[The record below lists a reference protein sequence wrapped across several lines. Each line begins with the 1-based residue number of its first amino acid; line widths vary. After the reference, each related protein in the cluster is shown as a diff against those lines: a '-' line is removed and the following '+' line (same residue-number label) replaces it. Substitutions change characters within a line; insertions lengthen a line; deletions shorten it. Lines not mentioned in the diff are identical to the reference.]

1 MTTPT
6 SQRGP
11 ISPEPQRSSGSQTP
25 PRGRSPQSPQR
36 TQNSNERY
44 VPPIP
49 AMVTLESPKKRIRFM
64 TVIFL
69 FVMSLYMARLVDL
82 QVVRGP
88 ELAAVAQ
95 NSRLETLALPA
106 LRGNFTDTNGVP
118 MATTVMAR
126 NVTVDPTLIKDPAET
141 AAKLSPILGIP
152 IKTIVSALT
161 VDSRF
166 SYVAKRVTPETWKT
180 VAALEI
186 PGVFSEPT
194 TNRVYPNGTLAASVL
209 GFVGAEGTGLGGLEY
224 GLNDQLMGQ
233 DGKLTVE
240 RVNGREIPTSERQSI
255 DPVNGLSVR
264 LTLDSDL
271 QAMLEQSLG
280 EQVRATGAEGGVAV
294 IMQPGTGNILAMATY
309 PTFDP
314 NNPFAMDEKS
324 KRNTTVTDVFEPGST
339 SKVMTMAAVIEEGG
353 ANPGTKYTVE
363 NRLSRGG
370 TSFKDYKNHKT
381 EQLTLAGVLAKSSNI
396 GTILASESIGE
407 NKFYDYLKKFG
418 IGKKTGM
425 NFPGESGGKLPDINN
440 ENEWSDTTFP
450 TLAFGQGLSVNAV
463 QATSVFATIANGGV
477 RMSPRLISGYSNSEG
492 KYEPSQTEKGVRV
505 VSAKTAKAVRE
516 MLEVVV
522 SADGT
527 GKNMQIPG
535 YRVGGKTGTANR
547 FDEATGKYS
556 GYTSSFIGMA
566 PAENPALV
574 MSVSIH
580 NPKTS
585 TFGSVVAGPVFKKVM
600 TYALAHEK
608 IPPST
613 TKPPKLPV
621 VW

>member
-1 MTTPT
+1 MNTPT
-6 SQRGP
+6 SQRRPNSQG
-11 ISPEPQRSSGSQTP
+11 PQR
-25 PRGRSPQSPQR
+25 PQSSDQ
-36 TQNSNERY
+36 RY
-44 VPPIP
+44 VPSGPV
-49 AMVTLESPKKRIRFM
+49 MVQLESPKKRIRFITFVFLIVM
-64 TVIFL
+64 TL
-69 FVMSLYMARLVDL
+69 FMVRLVEL

-88 ELAAVAQ
+88 ELAANAQ
-95 NSRLETLALPA
+95 NSRLQTLALPA
-106 LRGNFTDTNGVP
+106 LRGNFTDSNGVP
-118 MATTVMAR
+118 IATTVMAR
-126 NVTVDPTLIKDPAET
+126 NVTVDPTLITDPAGT
-141 AAKLSPILGIP
+141 AASLSPILGIP
-152 IKTIVSALT
+152 VDTIVASLT

-166 SYVAKRVTPETWKT
+166 SYVAKRITPETWKT

-194 TNRVYPNGTLAASVL
+194 TNRVYPNGSLAASVI
-209 GFVGAEGTGLGGLEY
+209 GYVGAEGTGLGGLEF
-224 GLNDQLMGQ
+224 GLNDQLMGT

-255 DPVNGLSVR
+255 DPVDGLSVR

-271 QAMLEQSLG
+271 QAMLEKSLG
-280 EQVRATGAEGGVAV
+280 AQVQATGAEGGVAV
-294 IMQPGTGNILAMATY
+294 IMEPSTGNILAMATY

-314 NNPFAMDEKS
+314 NDPFATDDKA

-339 SKVMTMAAVIEEGG
+339 SKVMTMASVIEEGG
-353 ANPGTKYTVE
+353 ANPGTKYTIE

-370 TSFKDYKNHKT
+370 TSFKDYKDHKT
-381 EQLTLAGVLAKSSNI
+381 EHFTLAGVLAKSSNI
-396 GTILASESIGE
+396 GTILAAESIGE
-407 NKFYDYLKKFG
+407 KKLYSYLKKFG
-418 IGKKTGM
+418 IGQSTGM

-463 QATSVFATIANGGV
+463 QATSVFATIANDGV
-477 RMSPRLISGYSNSEG
+477 RMLPRLIAGYSNNQG
-492 KYEPSQTEKGVRV
+492 VYEPNRIDEGVRV
-505 VSAKTAKAVRE
+505 VSAETAKTVRE
-516 MLEVVV
+516 MLEAVV
-522 SADGT
+522 SEDGT

-547 FDEATGKYS
+547 YDEATGGYS

-566 PAENPALV
+566 PAEKPALV

-585 TFGSVVAGPVFKKVM
+585 TYGSVVAGPVFKKVM
-600 TYALAHEK
+600 TYALAHRK

-621 VW
+621 EW

>member
-1 MTTPT
+1 M
-6 SQRGP
+6 
-11 ISPEPQRSSGSQTP
+11 
-25 PRGRSPQSPQR
+25 
-36 TQNSNERY
+36 
-44 VPPIP
+44 IP
-49 AMVTLESPKKRIRFM
+49 LESPRKRIRFI
-64 TVIFL
+64 TIAFL
-69 FVMSLYMARLVDL
+69 IVMSIYMARLVEI
-82 QVVRGP
+82 QVIRGP
-88 ELAAVAQ
+88 ELAATAQ
-95 NSRLETLALPA
+95 NSRLQTLALPA
-106 LRGNFTDTNGVP
+106 LRGNFTDSNGIP
-118 MATTVMAR
+118 IATTVMAR
-126 NVTVDPTLIKDPAET
+126 NVTVDPSLITDPVGT
-141 AAKLSPILGIP
+141 AAALSPILGIP
-152 IKTIVSALT
+152 TETIFAALT

-166 SYVAKRVTPETWKT
+166 SYVAKRITPATWKI
-180 VAALEI
+180 VSELGI

-194 TNRVYPNGTLAASVL
+194 TNRVYPNGSLAASVI
-209 GFVGAEGTGLGGLEY
+209 GYVGDEGTGLGGLEY
-224 GLNDQLMGQ
+224 GLNKQLMGQ

-240 RVNGREIPTSERQSI
+240 RVNGREIPASERQSI

-264 LTLDSDL
+264 LTLDSNL
-271 QAMLEQSLG
+271 QAMLEKSLG
-280 EQVRATGAEGGVAV
+280 DQVKATGAEGGVAV
-294 IMQPGTGNILAMATY
+294 IMEPSTGNILAMATF

-314 NNPFAMDEKS
+314 NKPFDTDDRA

-339 SKVMTMAAVIEEGG
+339 SKVMTMASVIEEGG
-353 ANPGTKYTVE
+353 ANPASQYTVE

-370 TSFKDYKNHKT
+370 TSFKDYQDHKT
-381 EQLTLAGVLAKSSNI
+381 LQLTLAGVLAKSSNI

-407 NKFYDYLKKFG
+407 KKLYEYLQKFG
-418 IGKKTGM
+418 IGQSTGM

-463 QATSVFATIANGGV
+463 QATSVFATIANDGV
-477 RMSPRLISGYSNSEG
+477 RMLPRLIAGYSNTEG
-492 KYEPSQTEKGVRV
+492 VYEPSRVDEGVRV
-505 VSAKTAKAVRE
+505 VSAQTAKTVRE

-522 SADGT
+522 SEDGT
-527 GKNMQIPG
+527 ASSLQIPG

-547 FDEATGKYS
+547 YNEDTGGYS

-585 TFGSVVAGPVFKKVM
+585 TYGSVVAGPVFKEVM

-621 VW
+621 NW

>member
-1 MTTPT
+1 MTLF
-6 SQRGP
+6 
-11 ISPEPQRSSGSQTP
+11 
-25 PRGRSPQSPQR
+25 
-36 TQNSNERY
+36 
-44 VPPIP
+44 
-49 AMVTLESPKKRIRFM
+49 MV
-64 TVIFL
+64 
-69 FVMSLYMARLVDL
+69 RLVEL

-88 ELAAVAQ
+88 ELAANAQ
-95 NSRLETLALPA
+95 NSRLQTLALPA
-106 LRGNFTDTNGVP
+106 LRGNFTDSNGVP
-118 MATTVMAR
+118 IATTVMAR
-126 NVTVDPTLIKDPAET
+126 NVTVDPTLITDPAGT
-141 AAKLSPILGIP
+141 AASLSPILGIP
-152 IKTIVSALT
+152 VDTIVASLT

-166 SYVAKRVTPETWKT
+166 SYVAKRITPETWKT

-194 TNRVYPNGTLAASVL
+194 TNRVYPNGSLAASVI
-209 GFVGAEGTGLGGLEY
+209 GYVGAEGTGLGGLEF
-224 GLNDQLMGQ
+224 GLNDQLMGT

-255 DPVNGLSVR
+255 DPVDGLSVR

-271 QAMLEQSLG
+271 QAMLEKSLG
-280 EQVRATGAEGGVAV
+280 AQVQATGAEGGVAV
-294 IMQPGTGNILAMATY
+294 IMEPSTGNILAMATY

-314 NNPFAMDEKS
+314 NDPFATDDKA

-339 SKVMTMAAVIEEGG
+339 SKVMTMASVIEEGG
-353 ANPGTKYTVE
+353 ANPGTKYTIE

-370 TSFKDYKNHKT
+370 TSFKDYKDHKT
-381 EQLTLAGVLAKSSNI
+381 EHFTLAGVLAKSSNI
-396 GTILASESIGE
+396 GTILAAESIGE
-407 NKFYDYLKKFG
+407 KKLYSYLKKFG
-418 IGKKTGM
+418 IGQSTGM

-463 QATSVFATIANGGV
+463 QATSVFATIANDGV
-477 RMSPRLISGYSNSEG
+477 RMLPRLIAGYSNNQG
-492 KYEPSQTEKGVRV
+492 VYEPNRIDEGVRV
-505 VSAKTAKAVRE
+505 VSAETAKTVRE
-516 MLEVVV
+516 MLEAVV
-522 SADGT
+522 SEDGT

-547 FDEATGKYS
+547 YDEATGGYS

-566 PAENPALV
+566 PAEKPALV

-585 TFGSVVAGPVFKKVM
+585 TYGSVVAGPVFKKVM
-600 TYALAHEK
+600 TYALAHRK

-621 VW
+621 EW

>member
-1 MTTPT
+1 MNTPT
-6 SQRGP
+6 SQQRPNAQG
-11 ISPEPQRSSGSQTP
+11 PQR
-25 PRGRSPQSPQR
+25 PQSSKQ
-36 TQNSNERY
+36 SY
-44 VPPIP
+44 VPTAPV
-49 AMVTLESPKKRIRFM
+49 MVPLESPKKRIRFV

-69 FVMSLYMARLVDL
+69 FVMSLYMARLVEI

-88 ELAAVAQ
+88 ELAANSQ
-95 NSRLETLALPA
+95 NSRLQTLTLPA
-106 LRGNFTDTNGVP
+106 LRGNFTDANGTP
-118 MATTVMAR
+118 IATTVMAR
-126 NVTVDPTLIKDPAET
+126 NVTVDPTLITDPAGT
-141 AAKLSPILGIP
+141 AAALSPILGIP
-152 IKTIVSALT
+152 VETIVASLT

-166 SYVAKRVTPETWKT
+166 SYVAKRITPETWKA
-180 VAALEI
+180 VAELGI

-194 TNRVYPNGTLAASVL
+194 TNRVYPNGSLAASVI
-209 GFVGAEGTGLGGLEY
+209 GYVGAEGTGLGGLEF
-224 GLNDQLMGQ
+224 GLNEQLMGQ

-240 RVNGREIPTSERQSI
+240 RVNGREIPTSERQST

-264 LTLDSDL
+264 LTLDSNL
-271 QAMLEQSLG
+271 QAMLEKSLG
-280 EQVRATGAEGGVAV
+280 DQVQATGAEGGVAV
-294 IMQPGTGNILAMATY
+294 IMEPGTGNILAMATY
-309 PTFDP
+309 PIFDP
-314 NNPFAMDEKS
+314 NNPFATDDKS

-339 SKVMTMAAVIEEGG
+339 SKVMTMASVIEEGG
-353 ANPGTKYTVE
+353 ANPATQYTVE

-370 TSFKDYKNHKT
+370 TSFKDYQDHKT
-381 EQLTLAGVLAKSSNI
+381 LKLTLAGVLAKSSNI

-407 NKFYDYLKKFG
+407 KKLYEYLQKFG
-418 IGKKTGM
+418 IGQSTGM

-463 QATSVFATIANGGV
+463 QATSVFATIANDGV
-477 RMSPRLISGYSNSEG
+477 RMLPRLISGYSNSEG
-492 KYEPSQTEKGVRV
+492 VYEPSRVDEGVRV
-505 VSAKTAKAVRE
+505 VSPETAKTVRE

-527 GKNMQIPG
+527 ARNLQIPG

-547 FDEATGKYS
+547 YNEATGGYS

-566 PAENPALV
+566 PAEKPALV

-585 TFGSVVAGPVFKKVM
+585 TYGSVVAGPVFKDVM
-600 TYALAHEK
+600 TYALAYK
-608 IPPST
+608 KVPPST

-621 VW
+621 AW